1 MTLYVV
7 SRGQID
13 KMAGFLERA
22 MVLEDYRGHG
32 SGAFVFV
39 FVHFVVEALISSSGC
54 GFSYLVSL
62 ICNVNARVLR
72 LGVKRRGEVVEHMS
86 ITV

>member
-1 MTLYVV
+1 MALYVV

-22 MVLEDYRGHG
+22 MILEDYRGHD
-32 SGAFVFV
+32 SGAFVLF
-39 FVHFVVEALISSSGC
+39 FVHFVVETLISSSGC

-62 ICNVNARVLR
+62 ICNANARVFLANN
-72 LGVKRRGEVVEHMS
+72 S
-86 ITV
+86 